1 MTAYES
7 KMSSTLTIGEY
18 NCHVNPED
26 LRAFA
31 YRDWA
36 AAERAKQQYWAE
48 RYRGAGAAPARHAA
62 TLLLEHARR
71 LGAAGLSARARRADL
86 AHHLE
91 LRDRLDRAAR
101 AFTRR

>member
-1 MTAYES
+1 MLNAS
-7 KMSSTLTIGEY
+7 AVRGEY
-18 NCHVNPED
+18 NCSVDPKD

-31 YRDWA
+31 NRDWA
-36 AAERAKQQYWAE
+36 AAGRAKQQYWAE

-71 LGAAGLSARARRADL
+71 LGVAGLTADDRRVDL
-86 AHHLE
+86 ANHLQ

-101 AFTRR
+101 AFAGR

>member
-1 MTAYES
+1 MRPGA
-7 KMSSTLTIGEY
+7 LPIGEY
-18 NCHVNPED
+18 NCHVDPED

-31 YRDWA
+31 HRDWA
-36 AAERAKQQYWAE
+36 AAERGKQQYWAE
-48 RYRGAGAAPARHAA
+48 RYRGDGAAPARHAA

-71 LGAAGLSARARRADL
+71 LGAAGLSDRARRADL

-91 LRDRLDRAAR
+91 LSDRLDRAAR

>member
-1 MTAYES
+1 VDP
-7 KMSSTLTIGEY
+7 K
-18 NCHVNPED
+18 D

-31 YRDWA
+31 NRDWA
-36 AAERAKQQYWAE
+36 AAERGTQQYWAE
-48 RYRGAGAAPARHAA
+48 RYRAAGAAPARHAA
-62 TLLLEHARR
+62 TLLLQHARR
-71 LGAAGLSARARRADL
+71 LGAAGLSDNDRRTDL